1 MTPSGLRLGT
11 PAMTTRGFL
20 EKDFQEVVEFI
31 ERGVDIA
38 RKIKKECGSTK
49 VVDFKSYVKKNEK
62 TIPELVK
69 LKADVISYASQFE
82 AIV

>member
-11 PAMTTRGFL
+11 PAMTTRGFV
-20 EKDFQEVVEFI
+20 EKDFEEVVEFM
-31 ERGVDIA
+31 ERGVEIA

-49 VVDFKSYVKKNEK
+49 VVDFKNYIKKNEK

-69 LKADVISYASQFE
+69 LKNDVISYASQFE
-82 AIV
+82 AVI